1 LITVPVISSALVIS
15 VLYENITGYIKLLGG
30 FCSTIISY
38 VLPGINFILIL
49 GLIYIK
55 ANNYPLYHWKNI
67 STIILITICGGIGF
81 SSGVITLLDIIYGR
95 KH

>member
-1 LITVPVISSALVIS
+1 MDFAL
-15 VLYENITGYIKLLGG
+15 LLSLTY
-30 FCSTIISY
+30 CLVSY
-38 VLPGINFILIL
+38 LILIL

-81 SSGVITLLDIIYGR
+81 SSGIITLVDIIHGR